1 MCQYKQ
7 PFAKYKTGP
16 FPARGLRA
24 LDRSAA
30 ASGNGPETGI
40 SDASFR
46 YGPSSGQ
53 SSGSRIDI
61 QLPPVYS
68 IFYIGTQ
75 VLASESSGAETLT
88 THCPPEAPSRLK
100 LGKAVRIRRGCATV
114 YGVEVYWVT
123 GSCGEQMSWTLTS
136 SMPREPGILPG
147 KAEL

>member
-1 MCQYKQ
+1 MGQKRVSVT
-7 PFAKYKTGP
+7 PGFATVRRP
-16 FPARGLRA
+16 VRRPVSR
-24 LDRSAA
+24 
-30 ASGNGPETGI
+30 PV
-40 SDASFR
+40 
-46 YGPSSGQ
+46 
-53 SSGSRIDI
+53 SRIDI

-136 SMPREPGILPG
+136 SMPREPGILPR